1 MLNLKKLNRTEMKKV
16 MGGGVPC
23 PRCLAD
29 GANQC
34 ALYSNEGNTIYG
46 YCATVSCN
54 GREGQVCTANN
65 S

>member
-1 MLNLKKLNRTEMKKV
+1 MLKLKKLNRTEMKSV

-29 GANQC
+29 AANQC
-34 ALYSNEGNTIYG
+34 VLDVNEGNVRYG